1 MTRQMYR
8 QKGFTLVEVIIAIII
23 SIIAIF
29 GIETLIVE
37 SFKDWRAS
45 KNITEL
51 GRDLDLA
58 SYKIKGILEE
68 ANADTPLD
76 SGARIQ
82 ASYGNNVW
90 QKEFYRSSNSLIY
103 KNNLNNSTETIIN
116 TLQSISFVNGSNNR
130 SVRVDLTVGNG
141 TTRTKDWLDSSFLVY
156 LRNIGGG

>member
-1 MTRQMYR
+1 MRR
-8 QKGFTLVEVIIAIII
+8 GFTLVEVIIAIII

-51 GRDLDLA
+51 ERDLDLA
-58 SYKIKGILEE
+58 SYRIKGVLEE
-68 ANADTPLD
+68 ADADTPLD

-90 QKEFYRSSNSLIY
+90 QKEFYCSGNSLIY
-103 KNNLNNSTETIIN
+103 KNDTTPVTTEAIVN
-116 TLQSISFVNGSNNR
+116 TLQSITFTNGYDGH

-156 LRNIGGG
+156 LRNKGGG